1 MKKIIGYLS
10 LIIINYLL
18 ISLIVFIFSLIS
30 LKNGK
35 VYDWLWINY
44 VQKKI
49 YDMSNLRNVFQHST
63 NDCVKFDKDLIY
75 IPKAG
80 VCEFSNPEFRTNM
93 HFDSERRLN
102 KVDDKIDKDE
112 KIIAVIGDSIAMGWG
127 VQDNET
133 FSYLLQELTGK
144 KVINQ
149 GVSSYGTIREI
160 KRLKRSKYY
169 NQVDTIIIQ
178 YHVNDKGE
186 NIYMDPKKVYSED
199 DFKDYFYSYED
210 KSSSF
215 VILAKMYKKTLRLLI
230 SHINDIVFPKANEEE
245 WKFYEDLDPLEKI
258 INNNFLNEN
267 KNIIIFTTVEPWE
280 KFLYDKSKKYK
291 LFDLLEI
298 KFDHEH
304 KFIIDMHPNV
314 SGHKFIAK
322 KLFEHINSSNK

>member
-1 MKKIIGYLS
+1 MKKIIGYLT

-18 ISLIVFIFSLIS
+18 ISLIVFVFSLIS

-63 NDCVKFDKDLIY
+63 NDCVKFDRDLIY
-75 IPKAG
+75 VPKAG
-80 VCEFSNPEFRTNM
+80 VCEFSNPEFKTFM

-102 KVDDKIDKDE
+102 TIDDKINKDE

-149 GVSSYGTIREI
+149 GVSSYGTVREI
-160 KRLKRSKYY
+160 KRLKKSKYY
-169 NQVDTIIIQ
+169 DQVETIIIQ

-199 DFKDYFYSYED
+199 DFKDYFYSYKD
-210 KSSSF
+210 KSGSF
-215 VILAKMYKKTLRLLI
+215 IVLLKMYKKTLRLLV
-230 SHINDIVFPKANEEE
+230 SHINDLIFPKRNEEE
-245 WKFYEDLDPLEKI
+245 WKFYEDLEPLEKI
-258 INNNFLNEN
+258 INQNFSNEK

-280 KFLYDKSKKYK
+280 KFLYDRNTDYK
-291 LFDLLEI
+291 FFDLLEI
-298 KFDHEH
+298 KFDLEH
-304 KFIIDMHPNV
+304 KFVIDMHPNAT
-314 SGHKFIAK
+314 GHKFIAN
-322 KLFEHINSSNK
+322 KLFEHINSSSN